1 MCGQCEKDAL
11 TMALRLMG
19 ESEETYGPECREV
32 MSRWEPKC
40 VAAMRKAAGL
50 DPDLPEFLGGPGSG
64 TLPESP
70 LRQIERKIGA
80 VEVLLVE
87 IDALS
92 TKIRRPEEDPELFDG
107 ELHRAAFDLGL
118 SLADL
123 YRKAWEIN
131 REMARKV
138 DEVKDELSE
147 IHACRNIAA
156 RRGM

>member
-1 MCGQCEKDAL
+1 M
-11 TMALRLMG
+11 
-19 ESEETYGPECREV
+19 REQQFID
-32 MSRWEPKC
+32 R
-40 VAAMRKAAGL
+40 
-50 DPDLPEFLGGPGSG
+50 PEFLGGPGIVS
-64 TLPESP
+64 ESP
-70 LRQIERKIGA
+70 LTQIERKIGA
-80 VEVLLVE
+80 VEFLLGE
-87 IDALS
+87 IDALA
-92 TKIRRPEEDPELFDG
+92 TQIRRPEEDPELFDG